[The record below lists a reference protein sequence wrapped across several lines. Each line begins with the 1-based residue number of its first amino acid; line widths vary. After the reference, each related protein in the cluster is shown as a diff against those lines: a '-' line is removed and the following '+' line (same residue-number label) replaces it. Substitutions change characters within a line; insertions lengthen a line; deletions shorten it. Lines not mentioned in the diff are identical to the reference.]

1 MARSRDKYTVELTFV
16 GEYDHSLDQK
26 GRVILPAKFRERVQD
41 GCYLT
46 KVLDGCLA
54 VYTPEEFKSRSEE
67 MMEKARRGQKERNM
81 VRTFSAGTA
90 ELVPDRQGRIAIPAP
105 LREFA
110 RLERE
115 LKIIGAIN
123 RIEIWNK
130 DSWIDINAQAE
141 EAMRSPEPA
150 LDDLGL

>member
-1 MARSRDKYTVELTFV
+1 MV
-16 GEYDHSLDQK
+16 
-26 GRVILPAKFRERVQD
+26 LPAKFRDRVQG

-54 VYTPEEFKSRSEE
+54 IYTPEEFKTRSEE

-81 VRTFSAGTA
+81 VRTFFASTA
-90 ELVPDRQGRIAIPAP
+90 EVVPDRQGRIAIPAP

-110 RLERE
+110 QLERE
-115 LKIIGAIN
+115 LKIIGAMN

-130 DSWIDINAQAE
+130 DDWIDINIQAE
-141 EAMRSPEPA
+141 EAMRSPEPV
-150 LDDLGL
+150 LDDLGI